1 MEFGLCRENGQVRAY
16 GAGLLSSFG
25 ELKHSL
31 SNKPELREFEP
42 EKTAIQ
48 PYQDLDYQ
56 EIYYVAE
63 SFDDA
68 KEKFRKYVAEKLP
81 RRFEVSYDPFTNRV
95 HVIDSMEK
103 LDRLIANISN
113 QIERLHSCS
122 SKLRKVFD

>member
-1 MEFGLCRENGQVRAY
+1 MKTWRSLLSLPVQLYWFTVEFGLCRENGQIRAY

-31 SNKPELREFEP
+31 SDKPELRNFEP

-56 EIYYVAE
+56 DIYYVAE

-68 KEKFRKYVAEKLP
+68 KEKFR
-81 RRFEVSYDPFTNRV
+81 
-95 HVIDSMEK
+95 
-103 LDRLIANISN
+103 
-113 QIERLHSCS
+113 
-122 SKLRKVFD
+122 